1 MRLRHGHDGA
11 IVEHAS
17 GGGGG
22 NPGVENFADTFT
34 FLLLVLLLL
43 LARLLDVPVS
53 TGAMYVIP
61 AEVDG
66 QVGSR
71 APVPRRRADIRAT

>member
-17 GGGGG
+17 GGGGAV
-22 NPGVENFADTFT
+22 PGVENFADTFT

-43 LARLLDVPVS
+43 LVRLLAVS
-53 TGAMYVIP
+53 IPTGAMYVIP

-71 APVPRRRADIRAT
+71 APVPRRRADVRAT